1 MNVKLL
7 ILLRNWLGGTLLGPK
22 RTILRHTSP
31 IFLIVAL
38 KNPLRLAKKW
48 PLFCLRRD
56 HANQLLY
63 CLFNFPVFGGKVLLS
78 SVSHIF

>member
-7 ILLRNWLGGTLLGPK
+7 ILLRIWLGGTLLGPK

-38 KNPLRLAKKW
+38 LRLTKIRFVWQKNGH
-48 PLFCLRRD
+48 F
-56 HANQLLY
+56 
-63 CLFNFPVFGGKVLLS
+63 F
-78 SVSHIF
+78 VSDATTLTSYFTAYLTFQFLGVKSF